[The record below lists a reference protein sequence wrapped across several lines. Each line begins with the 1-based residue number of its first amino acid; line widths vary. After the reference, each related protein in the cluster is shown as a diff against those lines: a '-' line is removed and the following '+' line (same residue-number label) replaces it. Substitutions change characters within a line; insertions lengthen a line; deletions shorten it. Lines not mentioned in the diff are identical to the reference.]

1 MEYLNNNDKKRK
13 NKVEGNK
20 GKIIRG
26 GKTRISRMRIDE
38 KKRIRRRGRKRGGI
52 RRRKI
57 EILEE

>member
-26 GKTRISRMRIDE
+26 GKNKQNE
-38 KKRIRRRGRKRGGI
+38 N
-52 RRRKI
+52 
-57 EILEE
+57 